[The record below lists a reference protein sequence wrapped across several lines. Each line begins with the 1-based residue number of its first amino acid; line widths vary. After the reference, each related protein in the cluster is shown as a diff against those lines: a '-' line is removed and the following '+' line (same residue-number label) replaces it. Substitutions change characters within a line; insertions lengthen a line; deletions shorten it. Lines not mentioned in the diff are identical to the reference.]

1 MMTSL
6 LYSDKEYHLIL
17 RQVDEAFRLFG
28 IGCTLY
34 DISSSNMYLDDRILK
49 QGVPYRILLQEYV
62 DTRLLANLKWNTL
75 DVNKES
81 ILALAPLQLCGKKYN
96 LREFNVIRLANGDTY
111 QVREV
116 NSAYL
121 LHTNYV
127 LRLISYKDE
136 PNRPREEKQ
145 MKTNYLVTTREEF
158 E

>member
-1 MMTSL
+1 MTSL
-6 LYSDKEYHLIL
+6 LYSDKEYHLVLKQIS
-17 RQVDEAFRLFG
+17 EAYKLFG
-28 IGCTLY
+28 IDCTLY
-34 DISSSNMYLDDRILK
+34 DISSSNIYLDDRVLK
-49 QGVPYRILLQEYV
+49 QGVPYKILLQEYI

-81 ILALAPLQLCGKKYN
+81 IMALSPIQLCDRKYN
-96 LREFNVIRLANGDTY
+96 IREFNVIRLSNGDTY

-116 NSAYL
+116 NSTYL
-121 LHTNYV
+121 LHLHYAI
-127 LRLISYKDE
+127 RLIPYKDE

>member
-1 MMTSL
+1 MTSL
-6 LYSDKEYHLIL
+6 LYSDKEYHLVLKQIS
-17 RQVDEAFRLFG
+17 EAYKLFG
-28 IGCTLY
+28 LDCVLY
-34 DISSSNMYLDDRILK
+34 DISSSNIYLDDRVLK
-49 QGVPYRILLQEYV
+49 QGVPYKILLQEYV

-81 ILALAPLQLCGKKYN
+81 ILALAPIQLCDRKYN
-96 LREFNVIRLANGDTY
+96 LREFNVIRLSNGDTY

-116 NSAYL
+116 NSTYL
-121 LHTNYV
+121 LHTHYV

-145 MKTNYLVTTREEF
+145 MKTNYLATTREEF